1 MKITNVIILFT
12 TFLLCLYVLT
22 GTASTRCSKVGVYI
36 LDDIFG
42 LNGVEN
48 SCKSEYPNRIYDDVP
63 PQPKTKFT
71 NFNKNLSYKVKR
83 ECPKN
88 KSVILIIGQ
97 SNAANSGLALIKEDK
112 KNLNFNPA
120 DNFCYQLSEPVLGA
134 DGTHGDSITSSIG
147 KKIKIKDEV
156 IFLNISVGGSSINE
170 WVKWYGSDVN
180 KSLKFILNE
189 NYLKASVWMQ
199 GEAEDFKSSK
209 NYFKNFMTLKDIMF
223 KDLQNQ
229 FNNSLYIITRST
241 ICANRENQEII
252 NLEMEKQRQKIR
264 KNFKNIELLK
274 ITDTLDK
281 SYRHDGCHF
290 NRKGI
295 DKISSII
302 ANKIN
307 HN

>member
-12 TFLLCLYVLT
+12 TFFVCLYVLT

-63 PQPKTKFT
+63 PQPKIKFT
-71 NFNKNLSYKVKR
+71 NFKKNLSYKVKR

-134 DGTHGDSITSSIG
+134 GGTHGDSITSSIG
-147 KKIKIKDEV
+147 KKIKIKDKI
-156 IFLNISVGGSSINE
+156 IFLNISVGGSSISE

-209 NYFKNFMTLKDIMF
+209 NYFKNFMTLKDIIF

-229 FNNSLYIITRST
+229 FNNSLFIITRST

-302 ANKIN
+302 ADKIN

>member
-12 TFLLCLYVLT
+12 TFLLCLIVLT

-36 LDDIFG
+36 LDDMFG

-156 IFLNISVGGSSINE
+156 IFLNISVAGSSINE

-223 KDLQNQ
+223 KDLHNQ

>member
-1 MKITNVIILFT
+1 MKIKNVIILFT
-12 TFLLCLYVLT
+12 SFLLCLFVLT
-22 GTASTRCSKVGVYI
+22 STANTRCSKIGVYI

-42 LNGVEN
+42 LNGVES

-63 PQPKTKFT
+63 PQGKIKFT
-71 NFNKNLSYKVKR
+71 NFNNNLSYKVKR
-83 ECPKN
+83 ACPKN
-88 KSVILIIGQ
+88 KSVILIVGQ
-97 SNAANSGLALIKEDK
+97 SNAANSGLSLIKEDK

-120 DNFCYQLSEPVLGA
+120 DNFCYELSEPVLGA
-134 DGTHGDSITSSIG
+134 DGTIGDSITSSIG

-156 IFLNISVGGSSINE
+156 IFLNISVAGSTINE
-170 WVKWYGSDVN
+170 WVEWYGSDVN
-180 KSLKFILNE
+180 ESLKFILNE

-199 GEAEDFKSSK
+199 GEAEDLKSSK
-209 NYFKNFMTLKDIMF
+209 NYFDKFRSLKDIMF

-229 FNNSLYIITRST
+229 FENSLFIITRST

-252 NLEMEKQRQKIR
+252 NLEMEKQRQKI
-264 KNFKNIELLK
+264 KKKFKNIELLK

-281 SYRHDGCHF
+281 TYRHDGCHF

-307 HN
+307 YN

>member
-1 MKITNVIILFT
+1 
-12 TFLLCLYVLT
+12 
-22 GTASTRCSKVGVYI
+22 
-36 LDDIFG
+36 
-42 LNGVEN
+42 
-48 SCKSEYPNRIYDDVP
+48 
-63 PQPKTKFT
+63 
-71 NFNKNLSYKVKR
+71 
-83 ECPKN
+83 
-88 KSVILIIGQ
+88 
-97 SNAANSGLALIKEDK
+97 
-112 KNLNFNPA
+112 
-120 DNFCYQLSEPVLGA
+120 
-134 DGTHGDSITSSIG
+134 
-147 KKIKIKDEV
+147 
-156 IFLNISVGGSSINE
+156 
-170 WVKWYGSDVN
+170 
-180 KSLKFILNE
+180 
-189 NYLKASVWMQ
+189 
-199 GEAEDFKSSK
+199 
-209 NYFKNFMTLKDIMF
+209 MTLKDIMF